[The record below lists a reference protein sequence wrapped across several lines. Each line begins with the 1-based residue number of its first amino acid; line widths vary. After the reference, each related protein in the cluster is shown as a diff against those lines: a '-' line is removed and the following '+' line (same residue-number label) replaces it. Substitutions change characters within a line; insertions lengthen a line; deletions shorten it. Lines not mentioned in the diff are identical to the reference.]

1 MSVDECKTYLGSKG
15 YSIYKDKISVK
26 EQQYIRDQ
34 LTVRPYV
41 PKAPVQPPSFPIYLE
56 SPKKLYV
63 PRYFGEELYGKPDEY
78 RIGEGDDISLEFK
91 GELRDFQK
99 DVVNKFLK
107 SVDDDTGCGGGLIDV
122 FCGGGK
128 CNGLDTPII
137 MYDGTIM
144 MVQDVKVGDQLMGD
158 DSTPRNVLSLA
169 RGREMM
175 YDVIPNKGDTYTVNQ
190 SHILSLKCST
200 NFNKKYRKGEVYD
213 IPLLDYLD
221 LPKSY
226 HGRGGPLLGY
236 RVGVEFE
243 PRMIEL
249 EPYALGYWLGDGT
262 CANSQITTEEDC
274 VVKYF
279 KDYADTIGCSVTQG
293 KDSLHSR
300 ASLHYNIVGKMIEG
314 KRLPNKMLKMLQG
327 YDLIKNKHI
336 PDDFKYNSRKVRLEL
351 LAGIID
357 SDGSATH
364 NSYDLIQKNETLMDD
379 IIYLVR
385 SLGFAAYKKECK
397 KSCMYKGEKKEGTY
411 YRTTIH
417 GKGLEEIPVKCER
430 KKVEPRKQ
438 IKDALVTRIK
448 IEPVGVD
455 DYYGFELD
463 GNHRY
468 LLGDFTVTHNTVM
481 GINIISKIKKKTLI
495 IVHKTFLLNQW
506 IERIEEFLPDAK
518 VGSIQGQVIDI
529 EGKDIVI
536 GMLQSLSMKSY
547 PSDLFSC
554 FGLTVIDEC
563 FPANTFI
570 HTNKG
575 KITIHNLYK
584 IWGKEKQDNDIQIL
598 SYNINNECFE
608 YKSLTHAWQKKNDNL
623 IKISCSK
630 RQIKC
635 TLNHKI
641 LSMDGYIE
649 ADKLEIGDI
658 IKCKY
663 DDTSH
668 GATQICKGLNDDQL
682 QVIYGSFLG
691 DGFIDNIKSGRQRLG
706 IIHGEKQKDYCQW
719 KANMFGIDELDI
731 VEENGYAKTRA
742 YKFCSKCFDLKDNL
756 TNSKIVPE
764 WLINKIDERG
774 IAIWFMDD
782 GSNQKYPVKN
792 GDMNNSVRI
801 HSNNFDYENNI
812 KLQRMFQRFDIE
824 CGILKSKDKYYYL
837 AFDKMNSSKLVNLIK
852 DYIHPNLE
860 NKLENISSNKY
871 KWNNKFLNYG
881 TLRITKKKYVNNK
894 TGMVYDIEV
903 KDNHNFIVGSS
914 VDDAK
919 QPHYTDGFIVSNCHH
934 IGSEVFGQALQKIV
948 TPVTLGLSATMQ
960 RKDGLTRVF
969 KMFLGEI
976 VYKMKRESEDNVLV
990 KGIIY
995 NVEDQEYNEVKYD
1008 WKGNP
1013 LYSSMISKVCGY
1025 SDRTEFILSV
1035 IKQELSEKS
1044 GQQIMVLAQQKNI
1057 LIYLDKAIRFHNIA
1071 SVGFYVGGMKEKD
1084 LKETENK
1091 TIVLATYA
1099 MAAEGLD
1106 IKTLTSMI
1114 LASPRTD
1121 ITQSVGRILR
1131 VKHERPLVV
1140 DIIDSHDVFKRQWEK
1155 RLAFYKKN
1163 KYKVIKTTN
1172 DNYKNDSWETIYD
1185 KEIKVEKK
1193 KKEVVCMVS
1202 M

>member
-1 MSVDECKTYLGSKG
+1 MSEDECKTYLGTKG

-34 LTVRPYV
+34 LMVRPYV
-41 PKAPVQPPSFPIYLE
+41 PKAPVQPQSFPIYLE

-78 RIGEGDDISLEFK
+78 RIGGGDDINLEFK

-107 SVDDDTGCGGGLIDV
+107 SVDDDTGCG
-122 FCGGGK
+122 FKCGGGLLDIPCGFGK
-128 CNGLDTPII
+128 CLSLDTPIM
-137 MYDGTIM
+137 MYDGTIK

-221 LPKSY
+221 LPKSF
-226 HGRGGPLLGY
+226 HGRAGPLLGY

-243 PRMIEL
+243 PIMIEL

-293 KDSLHSR
+293 KDSPTTRH
-300 ASLHYNIVGKMIEG
+300 SLHYNIVGKMIDG
-314 KRLPNKMLKMLQG
+314 KRQPNKMLKMLQG
-327 YDLIKNKHI
+327 YDLIMNKHI
-336 PDDFKYNSRKVRLEL
+336 PDDFKYNSRKVQLEL

-357 SDGSATH
+357 SDGSNAH
-364 NSYDLIQKNETLMDD
+364 NSYDIIQKNETLMDD

-397 KSCMYKGEKKEGTY
+397 KSCMYKGEKKVGTY
-411 YRTTIH
+411 YRTNIH

-455 DYYGFELD
+455 NYYGFELD

-506 IERIEEFLPDAK
+506 IERIEQFLPDAK

-554 FGLTVIDEC
+554 FGLTICDE
-563 FPANTFI
+563 
-570 HTNKG
+570 
-575 KITIHNLYK
+575 
-584 IWGKEKQDNDIQIL
+584 
-598 SYNINNECFE
+598 
-608 YKSLTHAWQKKNDNL
+608 THHL
-623 IKISCSK
+623 
-630 RQIKC
+630 
-635 TLNHKI
+635 
-641 LSMDGYIE
+641 
-649 ADKLEIGDI
+649 
-658 IKCKY
+658 
-663 DDTSH
+663 
-668 GATQICKGLNDDQL
+668 
-682 QVIYGSFLG
+682 
-691 DGFIDNIKSGRQRLG
+691 
-706 IIHGEKQKDYCQW
+706 
-719 KANMFGIDELDI
+719 
-731 VEENGYAKTRA
+731 
-742 YKFCSKCFDLKDNL
+742 
-756 TNSKIVPE
+756 
-764 WLINKIDERG
+764 
-774 IAIWFMDD
+774 
-782 GSNQKYPVKN
+782 
-792 GDMNNSVRI
+792 
-801 HSNNFDYENNI
+801 
-812 KLQRMFQRFDIE
+812 
-824 CGILKSKDKYYYL
+824 
-837 AFDKMNSSKLVNLIK
+837 
-852 DYIHPNLE
+852 
-860 NKLENISSNKY
+860 
-871 KWNNKFLNYG
+871 
-881 TLRITKKKYVNNK
+881 
-894 TGMVYDIEV
+894 
-903 KDNHNFIVGSS
+903 
-914 VDDAK
+914 
-919 QPHYTDGFIVSNCHH
+919 
-934 IGSEVFGQALQKIV
+934 GSEVFSQALQKIV

-960 RKDGLTRVF
+960 RKDGLTNVF

-976 VYKMKRESEDNVLV
+976 VYKMKRESEDKVLV

-1025 SDRTEFILSV
+1025 SRRTEFILSV
-1035 IKQELSEKS
+1035 LKQELAEKS

-1057 LIYLDKAIRFHNIA
+1057 LVYLDKAIRFHNIA
-1071 SVGFYVGGMKEKD
+1071 SVGFYVGGMKEVD

-1193 KKEVVCMVS
+1193 KKENACMVS
-1202 M
+1202 L